1 MHYFNLQKFQFIDD
15 LNIKSI
21 SKDITNLS
29 IIYRNYSKKIKSEE
43 LIKIKEFC
51 KKKGVKFYISN
62 KIEEC
67 IKYDLDGLYIPPF
80 NKRNLIKKLNPYKQI
95 IIGSAN
101 NQVEIK
107 KKIEQGCKIIFLSP
121 LFKTYKLKYLDIP
134 KFNLIKMSFKK
145 KFVALGGINI
155 KNIRKIKMLDIYGIS
170 GIGMYKKKP
179 ALKKAGFSNF

>member
-1 MHYFNLQKFQFIDD
+1 MHYFNLQKFQFISD
-15 LNIKSI
+15 LNINFI
-21 SKDITNLS
+21 SKDTTNLS

-67 IKYDLDGLYIPPF
+67 IKYDLDGLYIPSF

-95 IIGSAN
+95 IIGSAH

-121 LFKTYKLKYLDIP
+121 LFKTYKFKYLGVSR
-134 KFNLIKMSFKK
+134 FNLIKISFRN
-145 KFVALGGINI
+145 KFVALGGINK
-155 KNIRKIKMLDIYGIS
+155 KNIQKTKMLNIYGIS
-170 GIGMYKKKP
+170 GISMYKKKP
-179 ALKKAGFSNF
+179 ALKKAGF